1 MEDYSAYTDE
11 ELIMRIHNDKNDH
24 GDNNE
29 IMDYILEKYKP
40 LVRKKTNALYLIGG
54 ENDDLIQE
62 GMIGLLAAI
71 KTFNNSKGAQFKTYA
86 QTCINNS
93 IQTALRKFNRKKD
106 IPIGSVIEYAEEEIP
121 EENGVISAED
131 YYIAGESVSMLA
143 NTLKEN
149 LSEYENEVL
158 RLHIVGCNYSE
169 IAKRLSKTPK
179 SVDNA
184 LQRIKK
190 KLSTVNLKTDK
201 YN

>member
-1 MEDYSAYTDE
+1 MSEPGKNIINDTILSSAQS
-11 ELIMRIHNDKNDH
+11 
-24 GDNNE
+24 GDNKQTEALIRQYRNVVE
-29 IMDYILEKYKP
+29 AIAAKYINSPLEY
-40 LVRKKTNALYLIGG
+40 
-54 ENDDLIQE
+54 DDIIQE
-62 GMIGLLAAI
+62 GLIGLLAA
-71 KTFNNSKGAQFKTYA
+71 FNNSKGAQFKTYA

>member
-1 MEDYSAYTDE
+1 MSEPGKNNINDTFLSSAQSGDSKQTEALIKQYRSVVEAIAKKYTNSPLEYED
-11 ELIMRIHNDKNDH
+11 I
-24 GDNNE
+24 
-29 IMDYILEKYKP
+29 
-40 LVRKKTNALYLIGG
+40 
-54 ENDDLIQE
+54 IQE
-62 GMIGLLAAI
+62 GMIGILAAI
-71 KTFNNSKGAQFKTYA
+71 KTFNGSKGAQFKTYA

-93 IQTALRKFNRKKD
+93 IQTALRKFNRQKD
-106 IPIGSVIEYAEEEIP
+106 IPLGAVVEYAEEEIP

-190 KLSTVNLKTDK
+190 KLSAVNLKTDK

>member
-1 MEDYSAYTDE
+1 MSEPGKNIINDTILSSAQS
-11 ELIMRIHNDKNDH
+11 
-24 GDNNE
+24 GDNKQTEALIKQYRNIVE
-29 IMDYILEKYKP
+29 AIAAKYINSPLEY
-40 LVRKKTNALYLIGG
+40 
-54 ENDDLIQE
+54 DDIIQE

-143 NTLKEN
+143 NTLK
-149 LSEYENEVL
+149 
-158 RLHIVGCNYSE
+158 VGCNYSE

>member
-1 MEDYSAYTDE
+1 MSEPGKNIINDTILSSAQS
-11 ELIMRIHNDKNDH
+11 
-24 GDNNE
+24 GDNKQTEALIRQYRNVVE
-29 IMDYILEKYKP
+29 AIAVKYINSPLEY
-40 LVRKKTNALYLIGG
+40 
-54 ENDDLIQE
+54 DDIIQE

-71 KTFNNSKGAQFKTYA
+71 KTFNSKGAQFKTYA

>member
-1 MEDYSAYTDE
+1 MSEPGKNIINDTILSSAQS
-11 ELIMRIHNDKNDH
+11 
-24 GDNNE
+24 GDNKQTEALIRQYRNVVE
-29 IMDYILEKYKP
+29 AIAVKYINSPLEY
-40 LVRKKTNALYLIGG
+40 
-54 ENDDLIQE
+54 DDIIQE

-71 KTFNNSKGAQFKTYA
+71 KTFNNSKGARFKTYA

-93 IQTALRKFNRKKD
+93 IQTALRKFNRQKD

-179 SVDNA
+179 SVDTA

>member
-1 MEDYSAYTDE
+1 MSEPGKNIINDTILSSAQS
-11 ELIMRIHNDKNDH
+11 
-24 GDNNE
+24 GDNKQTEALIRQYRNVVE
-29 IMDYILEKYKP
+29 AIAAKYINSPLEY
-40 LVRKKTNALYLIGG
+40 
-54 ENDDLIQE
+54 DDIIQE

-71 KTFNNSKGAQFKTYA
+71 KTLNNSKGAQFKTYA

>member
-1 MEDYSAYTDE
+1 MSEPGKNIINDTILSSAQS
-11 ELIMRIHNDKNDH
+11 
-24 GDNNE
+24 GDNKQTEALIKQYRNVVE
-29 IMDYILEKYKP
+29 AIAAKYINSPLEY
-40 LVRKKTNALYLIGG
+40 
-54 ENDDLIQE
+54 DDIIQE

-71 KTFNNSKGAQFKTYA
+71 KTFNSSKGAQFKTYA

>member
-1 MEDYSAYTDE
+1 MSEPGKNIINDTILSSAQS
-11 ELIMRIHNDKNDH
+11 
-24 GDNNE
+24 GDNKQTEALIRQYRNVVE
-29 IMDYILEKYKP
+29 AIAVKYINSPLEY
-40 LVRKKTNALYLIGG
+40 
-54 ENDDLIQE
+54 DDIIQE

-71 KTFNNSKGAQFKTYA
+71 KTFNNSKGAQFKTYT

>member
-1 MEDYSAYTDE
+1 MSEPGKNIINDTILSSAQS
-11 ELIMRIHNDKNDH
+11 
-24 GDNNE
+24 GDNKQTEALIRQYRNVVE
-29 IMDYILEKYKP
+29 AIAVKYINSPLEY
-40 LVRKKTNALYLIGG
+40 
-54 ENDDLIQE
+54 DDIIQE

-71 KTFNNSKGAQFKTYA
+71 KTFNNSKGAQFKNYA
-86 QTCINNS
+86 QNCINNS

>member
-1 MEDYSAYTDE
+1 
-11 ELIMRIHNDKNDH
+11 
-24 GDNNE
+24 
-29 IMDYILEKYKP
+29 
-40 LVRKKTNALYLIGG
+40 
-54 ENDDLIQE
+54 
-62 GMIGLLAAI
+62 MIGLLAAI

>member
-1 MEDYSAYTDE
+1 MSEPGKNIINDTILSSAQS
-11 ELIMRIHNDKNDH
+11 
-24 GDNNE
+24 GDNKQTEALIRQYRNVVE
-29 IMDYILEKYKP
+29 AIAVKYINSPLEY
-40 LVRKKTNALYLIGG
+40 
-54 ENDDLIQE
+54 DDIIQE

-71 KTFNNSKGAQFKTYA
+71 KTFNISKGAQFKTYA

-93 IQTALRKFNRKKD
+93 IQTALRKFNRQKD

>member
-1 MEDYSAYTDE
+1 MSEPGKNIINDTILSSAQS
-11 ELIMRIHNDKNDH
+11 
-24 GDNNE
+24 GDNKQTEALIRQYRNVVE
-29 IMDYILEKYKP
+29 AIAAKYINSPLEY
-40 LVRKKTNALYLIGG
+40 
-54 ENDDLIQE
+54 DDIIQE

-71 KTFNNSKGAQFKTYA
+71 KTFNNSKGAQFKNYA
-86 QTCINNS
+86 QTCINNY

>member
-1 MEDYSAYTDE
+1 MSEPGKNIINDTILSSAQS
-11 ELIMRIHNDKNDH
+11 
-24 GDNNE
+24 GDNKQTEALIRQYRNVVE
-29 IMDYILEKYKP
+29 AIAVKYINSPLEY
-40 LVRKKTNALYLIGG
+40 
-54 ENDDLIQE
+54 DDIIQE

-71 KTFNNSKGAQFKTYA
+71 KTFNYSKGAQFKTYA

>member
-1 MEDYSAYTDE
+1 MSEPGKNIINDTILSSAQS
-11 ELIMRIHNDKNDH
+11 
-24 GDNNE
+24 GDNKQTEALIKQYRNVVE
-29 IMDYILEKYKP
+29 AIAVKYINSPLEY
-40 LVRKKTNALYLIGG
+40 
-54 ENDDLIQE
+54 DDIIQE

-71 KTFNNSKGAQFKTYA
+71 KTFNNSKGVQFKTYA

>member
-1 MEDYSAYTDE
+1 MSEPGKNIINDTILSSAQS
-11 ELIMRIHNDKNDH
+11 
-24 GDNNE
+24 GDNKQTEALIRQYRNVVE
-29 IMDYILEKYKP
+29 AIAAKYINSPLEY
-40 LVRKKTNALYLIGG
+40 
-54 ENDDLIQE
+54 DDIIQE

-71 KTFNNSKGAQFKTYA
+71 KTFNNSKGAQFKNYA

>member
-1 MEDYSAYTDE
+1 MSEPGKNIINDTILSSAQS
-11 ELIMRIHNDKNDH
+11 
-24 GDNNE
+24 GDNKQTEALIRQYRNVVE
-29 IMDYILEKYKP
+29 AIAVKYINSPLEY
-40 LVRKKTNALYLIGG
+40 
-54 ENDDLIQE
+54 DDIIQE

-71 KTFNNSKGAQFKTYA
+71 KTFNNSKGARFKTYA

-93 IQTALRKFNRKKD
+93 IQTALRKFNRQKD

>member
-1 MEDYSAYTDE
+1 MSEPGKNIINDTILSSAQS
-11 ELIMRIHNDKNDH
+11 
-24 GDNNE
+24 GDNKQTEALIRQYRNVVE
-29 IMDYILEKYKP
+29 AIAAKYINSPLEY
-40 LVRKKTNALYLIGG
+40 
-54 ENDDLIQE
+54 DDIIQE

-71 KTFNNSKGAQFKTYA
+71 KTFNNSKGVQFKTYA

>member
-1 MEDYSAYTDE
+1 MSELGKNITNDTILSSAQS
-11 ELIMRIHNDKNDH
+11 
-24 GDNNE
+24 GD
-29 IMDYILEKYKP
+29 D
-40 LVRKKTNALYLIGG
+40 KKTEALINKYRGLVEAIAAKYISSPL
-54 ENDDLIQE
+54 EYEDVVQE

-71 KTFNNSKGAQFKTYA
+71 KTYNENKGARFKTYA

-93 IQTALRKFNRKKD
+93 IQTALRKFNRQKD
-106 IPIGSVIEYAEEEIP
+106 IPIGSVVEYEEEEIP
-121 EENGVISAED
+121 IEHGAISAED
-131 YYIAGESVSMLA
+131 YFIAGESVSMLA
-143 NTLKEN
+143 KILKEN
-149 LSEYENEVL
+149 LSKYENEVL

-190 KLSTVNLKTDK
+190 KLSVVNLKTDK